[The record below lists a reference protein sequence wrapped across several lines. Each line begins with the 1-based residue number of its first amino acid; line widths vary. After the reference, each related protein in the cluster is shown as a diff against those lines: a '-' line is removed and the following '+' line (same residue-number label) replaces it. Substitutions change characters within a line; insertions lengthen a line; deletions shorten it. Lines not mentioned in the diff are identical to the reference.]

1 MHTISSDHI
10 YSFKHRKRRSQ
21 TNEWWRLICV
31 SNIQQNYIDIF
42 LLWRWSENIFLLIG
56 IFIFWVKKVQKW
68 KINAYYLHRISFLVS
83 DSKQTRPR
91 TNLLKFNNSGKVD
104 TFSDS
109 QMEIILPFW
118 IIFDKK
124 LEGWYK
130 NRIRSGCGLT

>member
-31 SNIQQNYIDIF
+31 RIHPTKLHWHLLAMKMEWKYISFNWNFYI
-42 LLWRWSENIFLLIG
+42 LG
-56 IFIFWVKKVQKW
+56 QKGT
-68 KINAYYLHRISFLVS
+68 KMENAYYLHRISFLVS